1 MAGNT
6 VILKEYL
13 LSLGFKID
21 EAQGKKFDAGIL
33 RHSLGV
39 GGLAKGLIGAATAVQ
54 AMVAVFARSM
64 EKLYY
69 SSRRAE
75 SSAGNIQA
83 LQFAA
88 RAVGIDGEAMR
99 ASLEGMARAM
109 RLNPGLKGL
118 LETIGV
124 SVQGRDRADVMV
136 DMLKALKEMPF
147 EIGAQY
153 AQMFGLDPDSFLLL
167 TEQLDLLEKQRALR
181 KQMAGEAGL
190 DMDEAARAGKEY
202 AAIMRDITE
211 QLGILKDS
219 ALIAI
224 LPYFKEFASVLRQVV
239 FDWAKLLNSPT
250 QRGGF
255 TGAMGDL
262 WDAIKLKTTGKL
274 DRESVTASRAVAS
287 QTPGGIGSRLAGGRV
302 TQETGESGAGALFAS
317 LERMYGLPEG
327 LLDRMWAKESARGTR
342 MLSPKGAMG
351 HFQFMPETAKEYG
364 LKDPNDL
371 SSSAA
376 AAARYMAVLMKRY
389 GGDVQS
395 SLAAYN
401 WGMGNVDRKGLA
413 NAPWETRDYVQ
424 TITGKPITIEQNQ
437 HFHIASVDPSAA
449 GREVGRSMDRSNAEL
464 VRNLSGAVR

>member
-1 MAGNT
+1 
-6 VILKEYL
+6 
-13 LSLGFKID
+13 
-21 EAQGKKFDAGIL
+21 
-33 RHSLGV
+33 
-39 GGLAKGLIGAATAVQ
+39 
-54 AMVAVFARSM
+54 
-64 EKLYY
+64 
-69 SSRRAE
+69 
-75 SSAGNIQA
+75 
-83 LQFAA
+83 
-88 RAVGIDGEAMR
+88 
-99 ASLEGMARAM
+99 
-109 RLNPGLKGL
+109 
-118 LETIGV
+118 
-124 SVQGRDRADVMV
+124 MV